1 MKSIVKY
8 SLGVILIVLGI
19 AGFLATTS
27 LVPAN
32 SVTGSFDPQTQFP
45 VGSSIKITSIY
56 GIATAPLR
64 LEPNGPNGP
73 NPADNNQTTPQN
85 LPPPMNQ
92 TRPHGP
98 TNSTMPAWNQTGQH
112 RPPFNQTG
120 QQMPPWNKTGEQF
133 PAEYST
139 SITINAKVSN
149 STADGD
155 IEWTIQSGSI
165 VLDGTTYTIT
175 SGNGRMTKINQLMI
189 FGDAKDSS
197 ERTIRWTL
205 QGLTVIYNGTVI
217 AELNGHTFNETND
230 FASTSDKG
238 LADVGLTY
246 IATMN

>member
-8 SLGVILIVLGI
+8 SLGAILLMLGI

-27 LVPAN
+27 LTPAK

-56 GIATAPLR
+56 GVGTASMR
-64 LEPNGPNGP
+64 FGPDGP
-73 NPADNNQTTPQN
+73 NPADNNRTTPRN
-85 LPPPMNQ
+85 LPPPRNQ
-92 TRPHGP
+92 TGPHGP

-112 RPPFNQTG
+112 KPPFNQTD
-120 QQMPPWNKTGEQF
+120 QQMPPWNKTSERS
-133 PAEYST
+133 PAVYST

-165 VLDGTTYTIT
+165 VFNGTTYTIT
-175 SGNGRMTKINQLMI
+175 SGNGRMSNINQLVM
-189 FGDAKDSS
+189 FGDAKDSGG
-197 ERTIRWTL
+197 RTIRWNL
-205 QGLTVIYNGTVI
+205 QGLAAIYNGTVI
-217 AELNGHTFNETND
+217 VELNGHSFNETND
-230 FASTSDKG
+230 FASTSDKE

>member
-8 SLGVILIVLGI
+8 SLGAILLMLGI

-27 LVPAN
+27 LTPAK

-45 VGSSIKITSIY
+45 VGSSIKITPIY
-56 GIATAPLR
+56 GVGTASMR
-64 LEPNGPNGP
+64 FGPDGP
-73 NPADNNQTTPQN
+73 NPPDNNQTTPQN
-85 LPPPMNQ
+85 LPPPRNH
-92 TRPHGP
+92 TGPHGP

-112 RPPFNQTG
+112 KPPFNQTG
-120 QQMPPWNKTGEQF
+120 QQMPHWNKTDEQIHTM
-133 PAEYST
+133 YST

-155 IEWTIQSGSI
+155 IEWIIQSGSI
-165 VLDGTTYTIT
+165 VFNGTTYTIT
-175 SGNGRMTKINQLMI
+175 SGNGRMTKINQLVM

-197 ERTIRWTL
+197 GSTIRWSL
-205 QGLTVIYNGTVI
+205 QGLAAIYNGRVI
-217 AELNGHTFNETND
+217 VELNGHSFNETND